1 MPVIPLID
9 SHDKKE
15 IYNHIEEQLK
25 KLVHE
30 ETDFIANL
38 ANFSSLLGLLLEDIN
53 WTGFYLLKEE
63 ELVLG
68 PFYGKPAVS
77 RIAIGDGVCGSA
89 ILNETN
95 HVVPKVCDFPGH
107 ITCDI
112 VSQSEIVIRFFN
124 KDALLG
130 VLDIDSP
137 SLNRFD
143 AVDEKRLTR
152 LLKILVNASVI

>member
-9 SHDKKE
+9 SDDKNE
-15 IYNHIEEQLK
+15 IYDHIEKQLK
-25 KLVHE
+25 ILLTE
-30 ETDFIANL
+30 ESDYIANL
-38 ANFSSLLGLLLEDIN
+38 ANFSSLLGLLLKDIN
-53 WTGFYLLKEE
+53 WAGFYLFKDNS
-63 ELVLG
+63 LVLG

-89 ILNETN
+89 VANETN

-112 VSQSEIVIRFFN
+112 VSQSEIVIRFF
-124 KDALLG
+124 KEDKLLG

-143 AVDEKRLTR
+143 ELDEKRLTN
-152 LLKILVNASVI
+152 LLGILVKESVI

>member
-9 SHDKKE
+9 SNDKNE
-15 IYNHIEEQLK
+15 IYDHIDEQLK
-25 KLVHE
+25 ILVAE
-30 ETDFIANL
+30 ERDYIANL
-38 ANFSSLLGLLLEDIN
+38 ANFSSLLGMLLKDIN
-53 WTGFYLLKEE
+53 WVGFYLFKGD

-89 ILNETN
+89 ILNKTN

-112 VSQSEIVIRFFN
+112 VSQSEIVIRFF
-124 KDALLG
+124 KGDTLLG

-143 AVDEKRLTR
+143 EEDEKRLSQ
-152 LLKILVNASVI
+152 LLEILVAASMI